1 MLGNSNAGGPPARF
15 DTLRRLAT
23 VFWGDVHL
31 AEQVG
36 DGGVHK
42 KVRIWTVRAEL
53 CRDAGAIEF
62 LREDLQRAGK
72 LSPFSIAQIL
82 DVWEGDD
89 GDQGGRTI
97 SFATEHLEGLTF
109 REALDEAFYND
120 HDFQLPVIVA
130 VALEVARALEYAHDR
145 HSKAQGLV
153 HGDLRPELV
162 LLGLEGAVKV
172 AGFGLSRFLKRASPD
187 GEWCTWKRRC
197 YQPSESM
204 RTGVEDPR
212 ADVYSLGLMMLE
224 ALCAR
229 PDLTGDEL
237 RELLERLESGTK
249 MTMSCGQEVPADVA
263 QVILR
268 ACSAKRQDR
277 YLSATQMATELHL
290 LLLERR
296 HVRPTA
302 AIVREAAEEL
312 VPGPDREKT
321 LTDLSASILDQEP
334 LSEESTSERIT
345 LPDLPLVGRDGV
357 LEQIA
362 QVLEETSAGIG
373 RVIVLRGEP
382 GMGRSRLLNEVAV
395 RLAAS
400 ARKHAWL
407 HIASSRA
414 EHGMQFSG
422 VLRLLASAMGLRP
435 DMDLVTIGKEAERLR
450 AHGVGSEAITAVRAV
465 VGLEA
470 PPERSRVAAL
480 INEAVI
486 RCVHSLSWEQAT
498 VVAWD
503 DLQWADHASLGC
515 ILELLTRFSDMPA
528 MALVTMDRAYK
539 PPWALPEGS
548 KLVDLEPLSSQE
560 CEMFVAQMGWGQRVD
575 PPLLERLYAHT
586 GGNPQHLEE
595 VVDLLSASDQ
605 LEIVG
610 DRLVIVGA
618 PDAPLPRLEDGIIAR
633 LQALDED
640 AIFVAVTAAIAGPAL
655 TTGLIST
662 ATGIPVEK
670 VDEILDELAD
680 VRGIVK
686 KTRNGF
692 DLRNERVRETLVAAA
707 DTGLVRNARRWMARA
722 IIETL
727 DNPSDGLDD
736 HVATLLG
743 ESGDQKGAAAV
754 LIKAAHRQEERGDL
768 RGAAE
773 RYARALQMNKAT
785 GAMSPAEELH
795 LSMATGRTSVHSL
808 SLELGKWALHR
819 AVELADLERDPHA
832 GAEARV
838 LLCRLLTRMGQLDTA
853 LERAREAVPLARRSD
868 DRLMVAQVCAAIAES
883 YQQQGDFNHDMEYLE
898 SSLQIATEMGDV
910 RRVGEYLQLA
920 VVHAV
925 GVGEYDRT
933 RELLEQARTI
943 ARENSDPLLACQLQK
958 VEALLKRFSGDN
970 EGALRTNLE
979 GVAMAHAHGLEEQE
993 TIMLHNCGDNHLF
1006 MGRERE
1012 ALYFYSESLR
1022 RSKAARYDRLTEANE
1037 MFVGFLEVT
1046 YLGVETGLD
1055 RLQAAISSAERRRRL
1070 WNLNQGHRL
1079 LGQALMAMD
1088 NVESAVYHLR
1098 EALRLAQE
1106 TGVMFFIEQAASWL
1120 ERAQRAAGTIS

>member
-15 DTLRRLAT
+15 NTVRRLAT

-42 KVRIWTVRAEL
+42 KVRIWTVRPDL
-53 CRDAGAIEF
+53 CRDPEAIEF

-72 LSPFSIAQIL
+72 LSPYSIAQIL
-82 DVWEGDD
+82 DVWEGGD
-89 GDQGGRTI
+89 GGPAERTV
-97 SFATEHLEGLTF
+97 SFATEHLEGLTL

-120 HDFQLPVIVA
+120 LDFQLPVIVA

-145 HSKAQGLV
+145 HSKARGLV

-162 LLGLEGAVKV
+162 LIGLEGAVKV
-172 AGFGLSRFLKRASPD
+172 AGFGLSRFLKRANPN
-187 GEWCTWKRRC
+187 GEWCTWKQRC
-197 YQPSESM
+197 YQPPEGM
-204 RTGVEDPR
+204 RPGVENPR
-212 ADVYSLGLMMLE
+212 ADLCSLGLMILE
-224 ALCAR
+224 ALCSR

-237 RELLERLESGTK
+237 REILSRLESGTK
-249 MTMSCGQEVPADVA
+249 MTMSCGQEVPTDVA

-268 ACSAKRQDR
+268 ACSAKRGDR
-277 YLSATQMATELHL
+277 YLSATQMATDLHL

-302 AIVREAAEEL
+302 AIVKEAAEEL

-345 LPDLPLVGRDGV
+345 LSDLPLVGRENV

-362 QVLEETSAGIG
+362 QVLEETAAGVG
-373 RVIVLRGEP
+373 QVIVLRGEP
-382 GMGRSRLLNEVAV
+382 GVGRTRILSEVAV

-414 EHGMQFSG
+414 EHEVQFSG
-422 VLRLLASAMGLRP
+422 VLRLLASTMGLRW
-435 DMDLVTIGKEAERLR
+435 DVDLVTVGQEAERLR
-450 AHGVGSEAITAVRAV
+450 AHGVGSEAISAVRAV

-470 PPERSRVAAL
+470 PPERSRLAAM
-480 INEAVI
+480 ISEAVI

-528 MALVTMDRAYK
+528 MALVTIERAFK

-548 KLVDLEPLSSQE
+548 KLVELGPLSSDE
-560 CEMFVAQMGWGQRVD
+560 CEQFVVQMGWGQQVD
-575 PPLLERLYAHT
+575 ATLLERLVSHT

-595 VVDLLSASDQ
+595 VVDLLSESER
-605 LEIVG
+605 LEIIDG
-610 DRLVIVGA
+610 RLTILGA
-618 PDAPLPRLEDGIIAR
+618 PDTPLPRLEDGIIAR
-633 LQALDED
+633 LRALDED
-640 AIFVAVTAAIAGPAL
+640 ATFVAVTAAVAGPAL
-655 TTGLIST
+655 TMKLLST
-662 ATGIPVEK
+662 ATGIPVDK
-670 VDEILDELAD
+670 VEEILDELAD

-686 KTRNGF
+686 RTRNGY
-692 DLRNERVRETLVAAA
+692 DLRNDRVRETLIAAV
-707 DTGLVRNARRWMARA
+707 DPGLVRNARRWMAQA
-722 IIETL
+722 IIETW
-727 DNPSDGLDD
+727 DRPSDSLDD
-736 HVATLLG
+736 HVATLLSK
-743 ESGDQKGAAAV
+743 SGDQKGAVEV
-754 LIKAAHRQEERGDL
+754 LISAAHRQEERGDL

-773 RYARALQMNKAT
+773 RYARSLQMHRAT
-785 GAMSPAEELH
+785 GQMSPAEELH
-795 LSMATGRTSVHSL
+795 LCMATGRTSVHSL
-808 SLELGKWALHR
+808 SLELGEWALHR
-819 AVELADLERDPHA
+819 AVELADLERNPHA

-868 DRLMVAQVCAAIAES
+868 DRLMVAQVCAAIAEN
-883 YQQQGDFNHDMEYLE
+883 YQQQGDFGHDMDPLE
-898 SSLQIATEMGDV
+898 SALEIASEIGDV

-933 RELLEQARTI
+933 RELLEQAQTI

-970 EGALRTNLE
+970 EGALKINLK
-979 GVAMAHAHGLEEQE
+979 GVAMAHAHGLKEQE
-993 TIMLHNCGDNHLF
+993 IIMLHNCGDNHLF

-1055 RLQAAISSAERRRRL
+1055 KLRAAISSAERQGRL

-1120 ERAQRAAGTIS
+1120 ERAQRAAGAIR